1 MTKKLGWRAGVAV
14 WDDDL
19 AADLRS
25 VEFNMWHLD
34 LEILDTHLGKE
45 KRSAQTRYEEIIG
58 AKRERVRYVIDD
70 EVTMR
75 VIEMI

>member
-34 LEILDTHLGKE
+34 LEILDTHLGRE
-45 KRSAQTRYEEIIG
+45 KKRAQTRNEEIIG
-58 AKRERVRYVIDD
+58 AKGKCFRYAID
-70 EVTMR
+70 EEGTTR
-75 VIEMI
+75 VIEMA